1 MNNILTELTSD
12 KIELPGDYRYE
23 RKFFVTGLNHN
34 EIITIIKQHPAIFHH
49 VFYKRNVNNIY
60 FDTADFLSYIDNVEG
75 VINRQ
80 KVRIRW
86 YGDLFGII
94 KNPELE
100 VKYKKGFLGLK
111 ERHKLPDF
119 SLNLHERF
127 DFKFIFEALLNNKS
141 FDLYKLN
148 LNALTPSLLNSYER
162 TYFLSNDKKY
172 RITIDNKLQFYSINP
187 IRDFFK
193 TYCDEEKTIIELK
206 YDQNFEDGARKITEH
221 FPFRLTKS
229 SKYVIG
235 VDRVKNWKR

>member
-1 MNNILTELTSD
+1 MNNILIEQNSGKT
-12 KIELPGDYRYE
+12 ELPGGLRYE

-34 EIITIIKQHPAIFHH
+34 EIRTIINQHPAMFHQ
-49 VFYKRNVNNIY
+49 VFYKRNINNIY
-60 FDTADFLSYIDNVEG
+60 FDTADFSSYIDNVEG
-75 VINRQ
+75 VTNRQ

-100 VKYKKGFLGLK
+100 VKYKKGFLGWK

-119 SLNLHERF
+119 SLNSYGRF
-127 DFKFIFEALLNNKS
+127 EFKSIFEALLKAKS

-148 LNALTPSLLNSYER
+148 LNALTPSLLNRYER
-162 TYFLSNDKKY
+162 TYFLSNDKKF
-172 RITIDNKLQFYSINP
+172 RITIDNKLEFYSINP

-193 TYCDEEKTIIELK
+193 TYIDEERTIIELK
-206 YDQNFEDGARKITEH
+206 YDQHFDVEAQKITAH